1 MLYKLMLCILYKN
14 HLQVN
19 AMQNTDQQKKRILK
33 TILTDFSPKEKVI
46 TRYTRIYIKLNGWD
60 NKKQVKSFIFI
71 VVPQQ
76 KQYKC
81 SSK

>member
-1 MLYKLMLCILYKN
+1 MLCMLYKN

>member
-1 MLYKLMLCILYKN
+1 MLCILYKN

-19 AMQNTDQQKKRILK
+19 AMQNTAQQKKRILK